1 MKSSANFG
9 HAQLSTTFGLMFGRR
24 GTLRRPEFRRQG
36 HGQPWSVGVR
46 LRSHATRKR
55 GRPRHHPVPLYM
67 YLCAACVYG
76 RTTNAQNSDPIRP
89 NQPGAIRSAAGSHA
103 SRRGR
108 IACASRGRRETERDG
123 SWMLGMQYG
132 NTEGHSRVRSA
143 VFSAA
148 GGSAFVITSVPQYAP
163 VYAKANTVSRK

>member
-46 LRSHATRKR
+46 TSVTRDEQAQARRKTST
-55 GRPRHHPVPLYM
+55 PSCTM

-89 NQPGAIRSAAGSHA
+89 NQPGAIRSAAGSHVPRAA
-103 SRRGR
+103 SHRGV
-108 IACASRGRRETERDG
+108 ADGRA
-123 SWMLGMQYG
+123 LGI
-132 NTEGHSRVRSA
+132 H
-143 VFSAA
+143 
-148 GGSAFVITSVPQYAP
+148 
-163 VYAKANTVSRK
+163 

>member
-36 HGQPWSVGVR
+36 HDQPWSVGVR

-55 GRPRHHPVPLYM
+55 GRPRHHPVPLY
-67 YLCAACVYG
+67 LDRCASCVYG

-89 NQPGAIRSAAGSHA
+89 NQPGAIRSAAGSHVPRAA
-103 SRRGR
+103 SH
-108 IACASRGRRETERDG
+108 ASRGRRWMCARNTLMGILKGTGRVWSAGVRRGRGVRLSLSNKRPAIRTVYRMQKPIRFCDG
-123 SWMLGMQYG
+123 
-132 NTEGHSRVRSA
+132 
-143 VFSAA
+143 
-148 GGSAFVITSVPQYAP
+148 
-163 VYAKANTVSRK
+163 